1 MTHLKS
7 TIEHNREEASNDINA
22 VSDLLSAFS
31 GEVDKKYKK
40 IETDT
45 FNLQNF
51 AIIPNDVHR

>member
-1 MTHLKS
+1 MKS